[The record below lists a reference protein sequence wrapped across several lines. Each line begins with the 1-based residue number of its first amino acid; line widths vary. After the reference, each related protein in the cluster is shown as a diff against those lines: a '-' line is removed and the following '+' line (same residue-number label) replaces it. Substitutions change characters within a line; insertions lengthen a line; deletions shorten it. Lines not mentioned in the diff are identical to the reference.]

1 MEIAVDVVIVGAGIA
16 GLTTSLGL
24 YRLGVESIVLEAW
37 DSLRNTGFALTLWTN
52 AWKALDAVGVGDS
65 LRQQH
70 FQIQGAIVVSS
81 ISGLATSETSF
92 HAKGNHE
99 IRCVRRKK
107 LLEALAKEL
116 PSGTIRYSSKVVC
129 IEESGFFKLVH
140 LSDGT
145 ILKTKTELQGN
156 PATMKQ
162 FVFSK
167 LEKLPTQLR
176 AVIEST
182 EPDGF
187 ISSRLTYRRPWEL
200 LWGNIS
206 KSNVCVA
213 GDAFHPMT
221 PDIGQG
227 GGAALEDGVVLA
239 RCVAE
244 ALLKEP
250 SEEAKEKGEEDKE
263 QHERIEMG
271 LNKYAKERRWRA
283 FELITTSYFAGFVQQ
298 SEGKIMSFLREK
310 FLASYLRGLLLKRAD
325 FNCGRLN
332 FS

>member
-1 MEIAVDVVIVGAGIA
+1 MLTCTPFLLSLVHFHVD
-16 GLTTSLGL
+16 
-24 YRLGVESIVLEAW
+24 
-37 DSLRNTGFALTLWTN
+37 
-52 AWKALDAVGVGDS
+52 
-65 LRQQH
+65 
-70 FQIQGAIVVSS
+70 
-81 ISGLATSETSF
+81 
-92 HAKGNHE
+92 
-99 IRCVRRKK
+99 
-107 LLEALAKEL
+107 KEL
-116 PSGTIRYSSKVVC
+116 Q
-129 IEESGFFKLVH
+129 
-140 LSDGT
+140 D
-145 ILKTKTELQGN
+145 N
-156 PATMKQ
+156 PATLKQ
-162 FVFSK
+162 FVISK
-167 LEKLPTQLR
+167 VEKLPAQLR
-176 AVIEST
+176 AIIEST

-187 ISSRLTYRRPWEL
+187 MSYRLAYRRPWEL
-200 LWGNIS
+200 LWGNIN

-250 SEEAKEKGEEDKE
+250 SEEAKEEGDEDKE

-283 FELITTSYFAGFVQQ
+283 FELITTSYFAGYVQQ
-298 SEGKIMSFLREK
+298 SEGKIMSFLREE

-325 FNCGRLN
+325 FDCGRLN